1 MRPAL
6 RTLLRA
12 WLLITVVDGIF
23 ATTLPVVAYGQPLGR
38 VWQGVASTLLGP
50 SALQGGGPTMLVG
63 LFMHAGVAFAWTS
76 VFFALAMLSQK
87 LRHLVEHPAGI
98 VAVAALYGP
107 AIWIVMSFLVIP
119 RLTGRPPAINVRWWV
134 QLFAH
139 IPFVA
144 LPIVAAIG
152 RGLRETDG
160 VVPARPLGDA
170 A

>member
-1 MRPAL
+1 VL
-6 RTLLRA
+6 
-12 WLLITVVDGIF
+12 GI
-23 ATTLPVVAYGQPLGR
+23 AT
-38 VWQGVASTLLGP
+38 
-50 SALQGGGPTMLVG
+50 
-63 LFMHAGVAFAWTS
+63 
-76 VFFALAMLSQK
+76 
-87 LRHLVEHPAGI
+87 
-98 VAVAALYGP
+98 LYGP
-107 AIWIVMSFLVIP
+107 AIWVVMSFVVIA
-119 RLTGRPPAINVRWWV
+119 RFTGRPPTITARWWV